1 MYYEICRDY
10 ETLNHQMLLTLVEKF
25 NVMQKHKELTQDMD
39 SDDEWSAWVDKDLPE
54 DVDKLE
60 DPDFMIPEEVGEN
73 SIVSSTTT
81 RRYNLRSRHR

>member
-1 MYYEICRDY
+1 
-10 ETLNHQMLLTLVEKF
+10 MLLTLVEKF

>member
-1 MYYEICRDY
+1 
-10 ETLNHQMLLTLVEKF
+10 MLLTLVEKF
-25 NVMQKHKELTQDMD
+25 NVMQKHKEFSQDMD
-39 SDDEWSAWVDKDLPE
+39 SDDDWSAFIDSDLPE

-81 RRYNLRSRHR
+81 RRYNLRSRRRS

>member
-1 MYYEICRDY
+1 
-10 ETLNHQMLLTLVEKF
+10 
-25 NVMQKHKELTQDMD
+25 MQKHKELTQDMD

-81 RRYNLRSRHR
+81 RRYNLRSQHR